1 MRREQP
7 VAEDPTLFGFS
18 SHILVA
24 VALCAKGP
32 LAVPKYH
39 SSFCQRP
46 RNCIY
51 TEISRFFLGDGV
63 PPLNTM
69 APLTK
74 DTLEVAGSATDVASR
89 PAAQPKAAAAAGHL
103 RADALSLEVPVK
115 VHGSRVSD
123 AQSGA
128 APRTEPFEEQTSTM
142 IVFPHGCVIRMST
155 TVNVGQML
163 VVTNLKTRQDAI
175 CRTVK
180 VRTFTNMQSY
190 VEVEFTHKQESYWGV
205 QFSANGPVT
214 APAAAPQP
222 VSPVAFAPVSI
233 PVPAAPTASAPVEK
247 PAVFQAPQP
256 VVPPQKP
263 AVVPPPPPAPVQ
275 AVPQVTAP
283 VVPPVVPVVPSAPIA
298 GASHVA
304 PLAPP
309 TFVPP
314 PPPPPAP
321 VFVAPVAQTPHVAPP
336 SEPPV
341 NKQQTPFVW
350 IGTQEDVQ
358 PAASSTATIKSG
370 TSSLL
375 SRPAVPMRQAPI
387 APSLEIPKVEV
398 PAIEMPKTIDP
409 LEEISA
415 LVASSVAPFVTGPET
430 PTVAPLTMNELRG
443 DEAIPATS
451 ASTVALHTTLEESPA
466 LEEKPAESSRAVFGS
481 LSGASFG
488 ASRTASHEALSEDTQ
503 APGRSNNMML
513 IAVCLGVL
521 FACVAGGI
529 FYFRSQ
535 SAGSNAPSSATRSQP
550 TPQSQEVSAEQNA
563 LQNSAPKPSVAGPVA
578 TVIPSGQPA
587 VTVSAAASNS
597 TAPAAKTNS
606 PVKQAASKIASLL
619 NGATSEHPVAS
630 QRTGSSTPDAAPSL
644 DGAPG
649 AESSNVNALPGVISS
664 ANIAAPAAPDIRPEG
679 PVVIGGKVAEPKLI
693 YRAMPVY
700 PLNAK
705 EAGIAGDVVI
715 KTTIDQKGGVVD
727 MHVIS
732 GPLMLRQAALDAL
745 RRWKFEPSK
754 LDGQPIA
761 VQMLVTIKFS
771 R

>member
-1 MRREQP
+1 M
-7 VAEDPTLFGFS
+7 
-18 SHILVA
+18 
-24 VALCAKGP
+24 
-32 LAVPKYH
+32 
-39 SSFCQRP
+39 
-46 RNCIY
+46 
-51 TEISRFFLGDGV
+51 GDGV
-63 PPLNTM
+63 LPLNTM
-69 APLTK
+69 APVTK
-74 DTLEVAGSATDVASR
+74 DTLEVVGSATDVASR
-89 PAAQPKAAAAAGHL
+89 PAAQPKAAAPAGHL

-205 QFSANGPVT
+205 QFSANGPVA
-214 APAAAPQP
+214 APAAVPQP
-222 VSPVAFAPVSI
+222 VAPVASSPVSI

-247 PAVFQAPQP
+247 PAVFQVSQP
-256 VVPPQKP
+256 VVPPQRP
-263 AVVPPPPPAPVQ
+263 TVVTPPPAAPVQ
-275 AVPQVTAP
+275 AAPPMVPQVAP
-283 VVPPVVPVVPSAPIA
+283 PIVPVVRSAPVA

-321 VFVAPVAQTPHVAPP
+321 VFVAPVAQAPRVVPP
-336 SEPPV
+336 SEPPA

-358 PAASSTATIKSG
+358 PAASSTTTIKSG
-370 TSSLL
+370 TPSISL
-375 SRPAVPMRQAPI
+375 RPATPVRPAPI
-387 APSLEIPKVEV
+387 APSPEIHKVELPSVEIPT
-398 PAIEMPKTIDP
+398 TIDP

-415 LVASSVAPFVTGPET
+415 LVASSVAPLVAAPEA

-443 DEAIPATS
+443 DQAIPATS
-451 ASTVALHTTLEESPA
+451 ASTGALHAMLEESPA
-466 LEEKPAESSRAVFGS
+466 LEERPAESSRAVFGS

-488 ASRTASHEALSEDTQ
+488 ASRAASSEALSEDTQ
-503 APGRSNNMML
+503 APGKPNNLML

-521 FACVAGGI
+521 FACVAGGV

-535 SAGSNAPSSATRSQP
+535 SVGSNASNSASRSQA
-550 TPQSQEVSAEQNA
+550 TPQSQEVTAEQNA
-563 LQNSAPKPSVAGPVA
+563 LQNSASKPTVSGPVA

-587 VTVSAAASNS
+587 VTVSAAASNP
-597 TAPAAKTNS
+597 TAAAAKTNS
-606 PVKQAASKIASLL
+606 PVKQAVSKIASML
-619 NGATSEHPVAS
+619 NGATPEHPVAP
-630 QRTGSSTPDAAPSL
+630 QRSASSAPDAAPSL

-664 ANIAAPAAPDIRPEG
+664 ANIAAPAAPEVRPEG
-679 PVVIGGKVAEPKLI
+679 PVVIGGQVKEPRLV

-715 KTTIDQKGGVVD
+715 KTTIDQKGTVAD
-727 MHVIS
+727 MHVVS

>member
-1 MRREQP
+1 M
-7 VAEDPTLFGFS
+7 
-18 SHILVA
+18 
-24 VALCAKGP
+24 
-32 LAVPKYH
+32 
-39 SSFCQRP
+39 
-46 RNCIY
+46 
-51 TEISRFFLGDGV
+51 GDGV
-63 PPLNTM
+63 LPLNTM

-190 VEVEFTHKQESYWGV
+190 VEVEFTHKQESYWGA
-205 QFSANGPVT
+205 QFSTNG
-214 APAAAPQP
+214 PAAAPAAPPQAA
-222 VSPVAFAPVSI
+222 SPVASAPASI
-233 PVPAAPTASAPVEK
+233 PAPPTPAASAPLEAAPVV
-247 PAVFQAPQP
+247 PAPQV

-263 AVVPPPPPAPVQ
+263 VVAAPPPVAPVQ
-275 AVPQVTAP
+275 AAPPVVPQ
-283 VVPPVVPVVPSAPIA
+283 VVPPVVQVAPSAPVA

-314 PPPPPAP
+314 PPPPRAP
-321 VFVAPVAQTPHVAPP
+321 VFVAPVAQAPYIAPP
-336 SEPPV
+336 SEPAV
-341 NKQQTPFVW
+341 NKQESPFVW

-358 PAASSTATIKSG
+358 PAASSTSTIKSG
-370 TSSLL
+370 TPSLS
-375 SRPAVPMRQAPI
+375 SRPATPVRQAPI
-387 APSLEIPKVEV
+387 APPLEIPKVEL
-398 PAIEMPKTIDP
+398 PAVEIPRAIDP

-415 LVASSVAPFVTGPET
+415 LVASSVAPLVAVPEA

-443 DEAIPATS
+443 DEAIPANS
-451 ASTVALHTTLEESPA
+451 ASIGAAHTMLEESPA

-481 LSGASFG
+481 LSGGASFG
-488 ASRTASHEALSEDTQ
+488 ASRSASAETFSSRLDATLGSSEDAQ
-503 APGRSNNMML
+503 APGKSNNWML
-513 IAVCLGVL
+513 IAICLGVL
-521 FACVAGGI
+521 FACVAVGV

-535 SAGSNAPSSATRSQP
+535 SAGSNSASSAANKPQA
-550 TPQSQEVSAEQNA
+550 TPQAQEVSTEQTA
-563 LQNSAPKPSVAGPVA
+563 LQNSASRPVVSGPIA
-578 TVIPSGQPA
+578 TVIPSGAPA
-587 VTVSAAASNS
+587 VTVSAAAS
-597 TAPAAKTNS
+597 KTNS
-606 PVKQAASKIASLL
+606 PVKQAVSKIASLL
-619 NGATSEHPVAS
+619 NGATPEHPVSAQKS
-630 QRTGSSTPDAAPSL
+630 DSSAPDAAPSL

-649 AESSNVNALPGVISS
+649 MENSNANALPGVISS
-664 ANIAAPAAPDIRPEG
+664 SDVAVPAAPEIRPEG
-679 PVVIGGKVAEPKLI
+679 PVVIGGHVAEPRLV

-705 EAGIAGDVVI
+705 QAGIAGDVVV
-715 KTTIDQKGGVVD
+715 KTTIDQKGSVVD
-727 MHVIS
+727 MHVMS

-754 LDGQPIA
+754 LDGQPIS

>member
-1 MRREQP
+1 M
-7 VAEDPTLFGFS
+7 
-18 SHILVA
+18 
-24 VALCAKGP
+24 CAKGP

-46 RNCIY
+46 GNCVY
-51 TEISRFFLGDGV
+51 RGFSRFFLGDGV
-63 PPLNTM
+63 LPLNTM

-222 VSPVAFAPVSI
+222 VSPVASAPVSI

-275 AVPQVTAP
+275 AVPPVMPQVTAP
-283 VVPPVVPVVPSAPIA
+283 VVPVVPSTPIA

-314 PPPPPAP
+314 PPPTPAP
-321 VFVAPVAQTPHVAPP
+321 VFVAPVAQAPYVAPP

-370 TSSLL
+370 TPSFS
-375 SRPAVPMRQAPI
+375 SRPAVPIRQAPT
-387 APSLEIPKVEV
+387 APSLEIPKAEV
-398 PAIEMPKTIDP
+398 PTVEIPKTIDP

-415 LVASSVAPFVTGPET
+415 LVASSVAPFVTASEA

-443 DEAIPATS
+443 DQATPATS
-451 ASTVALHTTLEESPA
+451 ASTVALHPTLEESPA

-488 ASRTASHEALSEDTQ
+488 ASRAASSEALSEDAQ
-503 APGRSNNMML
+503 ASGKSNNLIL

-521 FACVAGGI
+521 FACVAGGV

-535 SAGSNAPSSATRSQP
+535 SAGSNAPNSATRSQA
-550 TPQSQEVSAEQNA
+550 TPQSQEVTAEQNA
-563 LQNSAPKPSVAGPVA
+563 LQNSASQPAVSGPIA

-597 TAPAAKTNS
+597 TTSAAKTNP
-606 PVKQAASKIASLL
+606 PVKQAVSKIASML
-619 NGATSEHPVAS
+619 NGATPEHPVAS
-630 QRTGSSTPDAAPSL
+630 QRTGSATPDVAPSL
-644 DGAPG
+644 DGVPG
-649 AESSNVNALPGVISS
+649 AEGSNVNALPGVISS
-664 ANIAAPAAPDIRPEG
+664 ANIAAPAVPEIRPEG
-679 PVVIGGKVAEPKLI
+679 PVVIGGTVAEPKLV
-693 YRAMPVY
+693 YRAIPVY

-715 KTTIDQKGGVVD
+715 KTTIDQKGSVVD

>member
-1 MRREQP
+1 
-7 VAEDPTLFGFS
+7 
-18 SHILVA
+18 
-24 VALCAKGP
+24 
-32 LAVPKYH
+32 
-39 SSFCQRP
+39 
-46 RNCIY
+46 
-51 TEISRFFLGDGV
+51 
-63 PPLNTM
+63 M

-89 PAAQPKAAAAAGHL
+89 PAAQPKAAAPAGHL

-128 APRTEPFEEQTSTM
+128 SPRTEPFEEQTSTM

-205 QFSANGPVT
+205 QFSANGSVT
-214 APAAAPQP
+214 APAAASQP
-222 VSPVAFAPVSI
+222 VAPVASVPVSI

-263 AVVPPPPPAPVQ
+263 AVATPPTAAPVQ
-275 AVPQVTAP
+275 AAPPVVSQVTAP
-283 VVPPVVPVVPSAPIA
+283 VVPVAPSAPVA

-314 PPPPPAP
+314 PPPPPVP
-321 VFVAPVAQTPHVAPP
+321 VFVAPVAQAPHAVPP
-336 SEPPV
+336 QPPA

-370 TSSLL
+370 TPSLS
-375 SRPAVPMRQAPI
+375 SRPATPVRQAPI
-387 APSLEIPKVEV
+387 APSLEISKVEL
-398 PAIEMPKTIDP
+398 PAVEIPKTIDP

-415 LVASSVAPFVTGPET
+415 LVASSVAPLVGAPEV

-443 DEAIPATS
+443 DEAIPAS
-451 ASTVALHTTLEESPA
+451 ASTGAAHTMLEELPA
-466 LEEKPAESSRAVFGS
+466 LEEKPAESSRAVFGT
-481 LSGASFG
+481 LSGTSFG
-488 ASRTASHEALSEDTQ
+488 VSRTASPEASEDVQ
-503 APGRSNNMML
+503 APGKSNNLML
-513 IAVCLGVL
+513 IAVCVGVL
-521 FACVAGGI
+521 LACVAGGI

-535 SAGSNAPSSATRSQP
+535 SAGSNAPSSATRSQV

-563 LQNSAPKPSVAGPVA
+563 FQNSASKPTVSGPVA
-578 TVIPSGQPA
+578 TVVPSGVPA
-587 VTVSAAASNS
+587 VTVSAGASNS
-597 TAPAAKTNS
+597 TAAAAKTNS
-606 PVKQAASKIASLL
+606 PVKQAVSKIASML
-619 NGATSEHPVAS
+619 NGATPEHPVAP
-630 QRTGSSTPDAAPSL
+630 QRTGSSAPDAAPSL

-649 AESSNVNALPGVISS
+649 AEISNANALPGVISS
-664 ANIAAPAAPDIRPEG
+664 ANIAAPAAPEVRPEG
-679 PVVIGGKVAEPKLI
+679 PVVIGGKVAEPKLV

-705 EAGIAGDVVI
+705 QAGIAGDVVI
-715 KTTIDQKGGVVD
+715 KTTIDQKGNVVD

-745 RRWKFEPSK
+745 HRWKFEPSK

-761 VQMLVTIKFS
+761 VQMQVTIKFS